1 MIHQQYILS
10 EKASIFLVERIPNKS
25 YDWVTI
31 LMPGF
36 SQSVSDRNYFYN
48 ELSDEL
54 LKNGSATVLFEPF
67 GHGDSFGELF
77 ELELDT
83 VKNNIIS
90 ILEYIKKNFHNK
102 RICFICRGVYSNLF
116 FIEELKNDV
125 KLIIGI
131 NPVYM
136 SKDEASLLL
145 NNYNNYI
152 DVNSC
157 VKNDNSLLN
166 LLIKMGA
173 EKNNI
178 CGQIVKKQLLYDLLV
193 LPEIINKDKFK
204 FVLYNAKTDDFNVF
218 NNITNNNCFIEFDFL
233 ASIESRYKLI
243 NIIKNLIFMDGE
255 MNENSSTGKK

>member
-1 MIHQQYILS
+1 MIHQQYIFS
-10 EKASIFLVERIPNKS
+10 EKGSIFLVERIPNKS

-36 SQSVSDRNYFYN
+36 SQSISDRNYFYS

-54 LKNGSATVLFEPF
+54 LEDSIATIQFEPL

-77 ELELDT
+77 ELDSDT
-83 VKNNIIS
+83 VKKNIIS
-90 ILEYIKKNFHNK
+90 IIEYTKKNFNNK
-102 RICFICRGVYSNLF
+102 KICFICRGVYSNLF
-116 FIEELKNDV
+116 FVEELKNEV

-136 SKDEASLLL
+136 SKDDTNSFLIK
-145 NNYNNYI
+145 YNNYI

-157 VKNDNSLLN
+157 AKDDDLLVN

-178 CGQIVKKQLLYDLLV
+178 CGQIIKKQLLYDSLV
-193 LPEIINKDKFK
+193 LPEIINKDKIK
-204 FVLYNAKTDDFNVF
+204 YIIYNAKTDEFNVF
-218 NNITNNNCFIEFDFL
+218 NNITNISYKEIEFDFL
-233 ASIESRYKLI
+233 SSIELRYKLI
-243 NIIKNLIFMDGE
+243 AIIKNLIFMDGE
-255 MNENSSTGKK
+255 INENSSTS